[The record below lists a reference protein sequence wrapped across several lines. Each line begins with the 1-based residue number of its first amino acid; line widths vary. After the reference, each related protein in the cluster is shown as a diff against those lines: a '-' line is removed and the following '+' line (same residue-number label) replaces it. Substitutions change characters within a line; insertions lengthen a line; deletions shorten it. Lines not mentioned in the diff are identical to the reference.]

1 MAACSLS
8 HVHVSLC
15 LLVLVPYSNNTI
27 IPALESWQCN
37 SSSTSI
43 FASWCVSSMMPP
55 CAPWSAPHNTSNTPN
70 WQQARFTW
78 AYDVSSVGTPLDTSW
93 QFYWQICSIAL
104 VIVYLPPWCLVE
116 HPAGHQV
123 VTSAISHHLL
133 PGTLLCSLVC
143 LLSDICAGALC
154 AVLLT

>member
-15 LLVLVPYSNNTI
+15 LLVLVPSSNSAI
-27 IPALESWQCN
+27 VPALVSWQCN

-43 FASWCVSSMMPP
+43 FASWCVSSMMPHVRLGLLLTTLLIP
-55 CAPWSAPHNTSNTPN
+55 PTDNKPGSRELMTC
-70 WQQARFTW
+70 QAL
-78 AYDVSSVGTPLDTSW
+78 VSW
-93 QFYWQICSIAL
+93 QFHWQICSIAL

-116 HPAGHQV
+116 HPASHQV

-143 LLSDICAGALC
+143 LLSDICAGALY
-154 AVLLT
+154 AVLLTY